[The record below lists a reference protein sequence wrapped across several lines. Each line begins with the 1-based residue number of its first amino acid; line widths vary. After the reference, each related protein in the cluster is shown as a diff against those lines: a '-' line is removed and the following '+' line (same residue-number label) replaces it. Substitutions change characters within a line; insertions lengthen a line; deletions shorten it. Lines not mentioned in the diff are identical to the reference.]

1 MSTIDNNIKIDQ
13 VDQDT
18 IRFFIWSVWNFFNVT
33 TEIPPK
39 IGTPYLFNNFEHSD
53 YTGIIGVSGNQKG
66 AVHVTMP
73 KDMVNKILSIRH
85 SFIFDGRRTEEAIEI
100 LRADCLGEA
109 ANIISG
115 NVRNYLGEQFL
126 ISVPVVVTA
135 KGTPMRTYKGIEGI
149 VFPVK
154 WNDLSCDIVL
164 CLKKGSSSNV
174 PSSAE
179 FEEVEAIS

>member
-1 MSTIDNNIKIDQ
+1 MSVTDNSLKIDQ
-13 VDQDT
+13 VDEDT

-33 TEIPPK
+33 TEIPPE
-39 IGTPYLFNNFEHSD
+39 IGTPYLFNDFEHND

-66 AVHVTMP
+66 AVHLTMS
-73 KDMVNKILSIRH
+73 KEMVNEILSIRH
-85 SFIFDGRRTEEAIEI
+85 SFIFDGGRDEDAIDA

-126 ISVPVVVTA
+126 ISTPVIVTA
-135 KGTPMRTYKGIEGI
+135 KGTPMRVYKGIEGI

-154 WNDLSCDIVL
+154 WNNLSCDIVL
-164 CLKKGSSSNV
+164 CLKKRDADKV
-174 PSSAE
+174 Q
-179 FEEVEAIS
+179 

>member
-1 MSTIDNNIKIDQ
+1 MSSQNQPLQIET

-18 IRFFIWSVWNFFNVT
+18 IRFFIWSVWNFFTTT

-39 IGTPYLFNNFEHSD
+39 IGAPYLFDQFDHND

-73 KDMVNKILSIRH
+73 KDMINEILSMRH
-85 SFIFDGRRTEEAIEI
+85 TFIFDGSRSEESIDHM
-100 LRADCLGEA
+100 RADCLGEA

-126 ISVPVVVTA
+126 ISVPVIITA
-135 KGTPMRTYKGIEGI
+135 KDTPMRTYKGIEGI

-154 WNDLSCDIVL
+154 WKGLHCDIIL
-164 CLKKGSSSNV
+164 CLKKSSNCDV
-174 PSSAE
+174 PASSDFAE
-179 FEEVEAIS
+179 VSSL